1 MRFAVFQN
9 PLDNST
15 AVRMRGKNVHLALEG
30 FDDELNVLSR
40 HTLNGFLHHVIAVLI
55 FDALQDIDLQLFHQ
69 LGLLISE
76 DVLQG
81 LMAKC

>member
-1 MRFAVFQN
+1 
-9 PLDNST
+9 
-15 AVRMRGKNVHLALEG
+15 MRGKNVHLALEG

-40 HTLNGFLHHVIAVLI
+40 HTLNGFLHYVIAVLI